1 MRLKWYGLYA
11 HNTKDGHFMLRT
23 KVVQGVLTADQAEVM
38 ARITDDFGRGIIDCT
53 TRQCFQNHWLTLD
66 EVPEVFSRLEK
77 VGLTTSGA
85 CGDITRNVVGC
96 TLAGIG
102 HEQVVDGHATAEAI
116 HEYFLDNKLY
126 SNLPRKYKISVTGC
140 REDCARGLINDVSL
154 SGAIHEDGTA
164 ASTSASAAASPARR
178 ASRARSTS
186 SSRRRR
192 RPRSSPG
199 SPRSSATPTRTAP
212 SAARRG

>member
-11 HNTKDGHFMLRT
+11 HNAKDGHFMLRT

-38 ARITDDFGRGIIDCT
+38 ASLTDDFARGVIDCT

-102 HEQVVDGHATAEAI
+102 HEQVADGHATSEAI
-116 HEYFLDNKLY
+116 TPTPRQQALL
-126 SNLPRKYKISVTGC
+126 NLPRKYRSP
-140 REDCARGLINDVSL
+140 SL
-154 SGAIHEDGTA
+154 
-164 ASTSASAAASPARR
+164 AAARL
-178 ASRARSTS
+178 RARPHQR
-186 SSRRRR
+186 SRCRRD
-192 RPRSSPG
+192 PR
-199 SPRSSATPTRTAP
+199 
-212 SAARRG
+212 